1 MRSVERSKALLRRQ
15 CKLILL
21 GMFAALYV
29 MAPAYAFT
37 PSQVPL
43 LSAAAVTPNV
53 MLQVD
58 NSGSMDTI
66 ITDSGYNPDA
76 SYGAVYAVARSCGF
90 FSCSYS
96 RGSRIGLNSSA
107 DYVFVGDLSKN
118 YCSNGQYSFYRNSD
132 SPACLT
138 LQDPAKNGETRYP
151 INYLAYLVSQAN
163 AGNTVTV
170 SSSSRMTTAIS
181 VALSLIENNRAL
193 RIGLAQFNPPVTSNP
208 GPGGK
213 IAQAISDLSP
223 VTASGK
229 RTAVSQATA
238 DSNYAALRSAIS
250 ALTANSNTPLAETYY
265 QVTRYFRGLAP
276 SPSYSGSPTTFTSP
290 IQYRCQKNYGVVI
303 TDGLPTYDRTFPT
316 NDPDDPSPRKLPNWD
331 QVNNDGNAPT
341 TGDDEGDSLY
351 LDDIAKFAY
360 DIDMRTTSSTPSTD
374 LAGSSWDTPAF
385 LKQNL
390 RTYTVGFTA
399 SNDMLSAAA
408 TYGLGTYYQ
417 ASDQSTLSTA
427 LSAALSD
434 INSKAGSGGAAA
446 TSSSTLQAGTRF
458 YQTLYD
464 PTDWHGTIKA
474 FTLSSTGTV
483 DVTST
488 PFWNTD
494 TTIVPNGTGAA
505 RPTETTFSTWRT
517 DTNAAVA
524 LDFTKL
530 STAQQT
536 AITATLP
543 TGVSGVQLINWAAGV
558 TNASLRTRTKLLGDI
573 VNSPL
578 VVARP
583 TDQTA
588 SDLVGDTTYTSYLST
603 KSTSMDANILVNGND
618 GFLSVINPA
627 DGKRRYAYM
636 PSTALTSLATVAS
649 TAYGT
654 GSHKFTADGPIGV
667 YDTQLVPKGNWQ
679 TVAFAGA
686 GAGAKAF
693 YALQL
698 FNNGVNSIAP
708 LWEVR
713 APDSGTNDFSDLGY
727 AYSKPVVARMAD
739 GTGVV
744 IIGNGYGSSSGV
756 AALYV
761 LNVATGA
768 LIKKIVLSGTAGT
781 DNGLSSVA
789 IRVNASNVVQSAYGG
804 DLKGRLW
811 KFDLSDASASNWKV
825 AYSGSPFF
833 TASTDGSKPIT
844 VQPLILDHPN
854 GGKLVYFGTGKF
866 SETSDKTTT
875 AQEDFYAIW
884 DADTGTGNIAESQLQ
899 AQTITGSYVTNGNE
913 YITSSQNSV
922 DWTSKKGWYMPLAT
936 SGTFLGERVIYPAQT
951 SRGRILFTTAAV
963 NSSDPCESTGTG
975 RLLELD
981 AETGKRLNYAILDT
995 TGDGLVDSNDASSS
1009 GVVFGGGVP
1018 YLAAIVQNVATS
1030 TDAKIGIDSSGA
1042 LTQLRE
1048 KGGESGTS
1056 MRIMWRQIQ

>member
-1 MRSVERSKALLRRQ
+1 MRSVERRKALLRQ
-15 CKLILL
+15 CRLILL

-29 MAPAYAFT
+29 TAPAYAFT

-66 ITDSGYNPDA
+66 ITDSNYKDE
-76 SYGAVYAVARSCGF
+76 SDYGNVYSVNRSCLLF
-90 FSCSYS
+90 LCSYS
-96 RGSRIGLNSSA
+96 QGSRISNGTA
-107 DYVFVGDLSKN
+107 DYIFVGNLSQS
-118 YCSNGQYSFYRNSD
+118 YCSNGQYAFYRNS
-132 SPACLT
+132 STPTCLT
-138 LQDPAKNGETRYP
+138 LPDPAQGGETRYP
-151 INYLAYLVSQAN
+151 INYLAYLVTQAN
-163 AGNTVTV
+163 AGNTISV
-170 SSSSRMTTAIS
+170 STSSRMTTAIS
-181 VALSLIENNRAL
+181 VALNLVANNRAL
-193 RIGLAQFNPPVTSNP
+193 RIGLAQFNPPTNNDR

-213 IAQAISDLSP
+213 IAQSIVDLSP
-223 VTASGK
+223 VTASGS
-229 RTAVSQATA
+229 RSAVSQATA
-238 DSNYAALRSAIS
+238 DSNYASLRSAIS

-276 SPSYSGSPTTFTSP
+276 SPSYTGSPSTFTSP

-316 NDPDDPSPRKLPNWD
+316 NDPNDPNKYLPNWD
-331 QVNNDGNAPT
+331 RVNNDGANPT
-341 TGDDEGDSLY
+341 GGDSEGDSLY

-374 LAGSSWDTPAF
+374 LAGSSWDTTAF

-483 DVTST
+483 DTTST

-494 TTIVPNGTGAA
+494 TTIVPNGTGTA
-505 RPTETTFSTWRT
+505 RPTETTFSTWKT

-530 STAQQT
+530 STAQQA

-543 TGVSGVQLINWAAGV
+543 TGVSGAQLVNWAAGV
-558 TNASLRTRTKLLGDI
+558 TNASLRTRTRLLGDI

-588 SDLVGDTTYTSYLST
+588 SDLVGDTTYTTYLST
-603 KSTSMDANILVNGND
+603 KSASMDANILVNGND
-618 GFLSVINPA
+618 GFLSVINPTN
-627 DGKRRYAYM
+627 GKRRYAYM
-636 PSTALTSLATVAS
+636 PSTALTSLATLAS
-649 TAYGT
+649 SSYGT

-667 YDTQLVPKGNWQ
+667 YDTQLTAKGNWQ

-686 GAGAKAF
+686 GAGAKAY

-698 FNNGVNSIAP
+698 FNNGVNSITP

-744 IIGNGYGSSSGV
+744 IIGNGYGSSTGV

-789 IRVNASNVVQSAYGG
+789 IRVNASNVVQSAYAG
-804 DLKGRLW
+804 DLKGRMW
-811 KFDLSDASASNWKV
+811 KFDLSDSSPSNWKV

-833 TASTDGSKPIT
+833 TASTDGTRPIT

-899 AQTITGSYVTNGNE
+899 AQTITGSYVANGNE